1 MVRGRDNGK
10 RKGKNEKMKQTGKK
24 TDLKI
29 IHAGVYVK
37 GQEVFVFNE

>member
-1 MVRGRDNGK
+1 
-10 RKGKNEKMKQTGKK
+10 MKQNGKK

-29 IHAGVYVK
+29 IHTGVYVK